1 MQNRLALAL
10 VALFVAGCSSPPHE
24 LPTRGESKTFTVKES
39 SDVVY
44 RKIVEGTRTCYS
56 KKEIAADFFPDNKTG
71 RVSMSVKSSLNIAT
85 LFTAEIMPGKNGSSV
100 QVYYLKG
107 NPIFAEAIEEW
118 TTGNYSKCPFS

>member
-1 MQNRLALAL
+1 L
-10 VALFVAGCSSPPHE
+10 VASCSSPPHE
-24 LPTRGESKTFTVKES
+24 LSTRGESKTFHVKES

-56 KKEIAADFFPDNKTG
+56 KKEIAADFFPDNRTG
-71 RVSMSVKSSLNIAT
+71 QVSMSVKTSLNISA
-85 LFTAEIMPGKNGSSV
+85 LFTAIIKPIENGSSI
-100 QVYYLKG
+100 QIYYLKG